1 MTDFADLFIISPQ
14 KCGTTAMY
22 WSLMQHPDINTS
34 TEKELNFFR
43 DLQALMPRFSSD
55 LEDNIENFT
64 NHFSHCD
71 FAIRGLNK
79 LYMKYWDSNQGKKI
93 DISPLYFYDP
103 LTLLTI
109 LNMCPTDHIIK
120 IVFMTRNPL
129 DRLISQYVHER
140 ATAHIATN
148 SNVESKFIKDIDWV
162 DLWMEQR
169 TQILSD
175 PKRHL
180 VMNKHSFDS
189 NVFGR
194 YLEPGL
200 YADKYELLL
209 QNKKDNHEILFLE
222 YNELVDD
229 SDRFYQKI
237 LSFFEVDD
245 TIKLEN
251 IKTNQGSFWKKYYD
265 ASQELKETE
274 DLIKDYYYEHN
285 EKFYDL
291 TGVNYNV

>member
-22 WSLMQHPDINTS
+22 WSLEKHPEINTS

-43 DLQALMPRFSSD
+43 DIQALMPRYSNN
-55 LEDNIENFT
+55 LETNIEHFS
-64 NHFSHCD
+64 NHFTYCD
-71 FAIRGLNK
+71 FAIKGLNK
-79 LYMKYWDSNQGKKI
+79 LYMKCWNSDKGKKI

-103 LTLLTI
+103 LSLLTI
-109 LNMCPTDHIIK
+109 LNMCPANHKIK

-129 DRLISQYVHER
+129 DRLISQYIHER
-140 ATAHIATN
+140 AMAHIATN
-148 SNVESKFIKDIDWV
+148 PSVESKFIKDINWK
-162 DLWMEQR
+162 DLWMQQR
-169 TQILSD
+169 TQVLSD

-180 VMNKHSFDS
+180 VMSKHSFDPS
-189 NVFGR
+189 VFGR
-194 YLEPGL
+194 YLDPGL
-200 YADKYELLL
+200 YAEKYELLL
-209 QNKKDNHEILFLE
+209 NHKKDNHELLFLE
-222 YNELVDD
+222 YDDLVKNHNK
-229 SDRFYQKI
+229 FYKKM

-265 ASQELKETE
+265 ASQELKDTE
-274 DLIKDYYYEHN
+274 DIIKDYYYEPN
-285 EKFYDL
+285 KRFYDL